1 MQFMKSSLTC
11 AVTGL
16 FKLALIFLA
25 SLPVVALDVS
35 KPIGDFIHET
45 WSVDDGLPQSTVRS
59 IAQTRD
65 GYMWF
70 ATHEGVAR
78 FDGRKF
84 TVFNEAST
92 PVLRGSGIA
101 ALRETRDGSLYMGL
115 RDGGLVRYRGE
126 KFEAVAPIGGLPK
139 GSVSVLEQDASGT
152 LWIGTS
158 GGGLAM
164 YSIVDNKTRIFTTVQ
179 GLPHNIVTAIR
190 ASASGDVWIG
200 TFGGLC
206 VMRGT
211 ELVARPTGESVDTIY
226 ISSILQDRRG
236 GTWIGTYGSGLFYR
250 AWQQPAIEKSVNIG
264 VANSTSL
271 NAQTGEKNIAPA
283 ISKPRS
289 ADSSLAPSAQGS
301 AAGSA
306 LGSQFRPQFRL
317 FTRRDGLV
325 SDTLTRLFEDRA
337 GNIWV
342 GSMEGIQRIQR
353 SGDASMGDG
362 LRVDQAADA
371 AAVALADKPADK
383 HRDNDGSITFE
394 TYNSLSGS
402 SNNFVRDIVED
413 SEGSLWMGTDRGID
427 RFRDGRFTTWGV
439 QRGLSEEFTRAV
451 LEDKSGAV
459 WVGTSDGLFR
469 FFKQGVR
476 RYGRADGLI
485 NPAVLSLAEG
495 RDGALWVGSNAG
507 GLHRLHGSKFEN
519 WSGKLKLGAASVRS
533 IVETREG
540 VLWVGTNTG
549 LYRAAV
555 YGNKLNDDISKSVSS
570 GVGTELDP
578 KKRDSKKRDPKARDP
593 ITQHYEAPD
602 GLPGDQIISLFED
615 GSGVMWVGTREG
627 LATIKSAVISKHPVL
642 GASGPILSISA
653 DADGN
658 LVVTTANGFA
668 KIIAGRTHKF
678 QAAQGLP
685 ARAFLSAVD
694 DRKGSLWLC
703 SNQGIVRVANQELRD
718 IVAAKRER
726 VTPEFFGRS
735 DGMTTVQCNGGSAP
749 AAWRARDGRLMF
761 ATARGLAVVEADK
774 EVKPNALPP
783 PIHITNVVVDS
794 EPALLTPPTDS
805 VPQSSLVMSP
815 GKHRLEILYVGLS
828 LQDPDKLR
836 YRYRLVGFDRDWV
849 EAGGE
854 RHAVYTNL
862 EPGRYQFQVLASNND
877 GVWSDRGASIAIDYQ
892 PQFFE
897 RPAFRWGG
905 GVLVVALGIAAYYA
919 RERRLQRQAD
929 SLLRLVDERT
939 RDLAREKAKL
949 ELTNEEKVRL
959 LDQVQEQS
967 EAYEKLSK
975 EDALTGLANR
985 RELTRFLSLEVERSW
1000 RNQRPL
1006 CVVLAD
1012 LDHFKLINDQFS
1024 HAVGDNVLRVVGHI
1038 LQEGCRA
1045 IDMVARYGGEEFAIV
1060 LPETEIDEARLL
1072 CERLRSQ
1079 IEKFDWH
1086 KIRPGLAV
1094 TMSFGITF
1102 ANWAHVTTTSAALDH
1117 NKLLDA
1123 ADGKL
1128 YEAKR
1133 AGRNRIIG

>member
-1 MQFMKSSLTC
+1 MKAIYSRTLAWC
-11 AVTGL
+11 L
-16 FKLALIFLA
+16 KLALIFLA
-25 SLPVVALDVS
+25 AMPVLALNVN

-84 TVFNEAST
+84 TVFNDAST
-92 PVLRGSGIA
+92 PVLKGSGIA
-101 ALRETRDGSLYMGL
+101 ALRETRDGSLYIGL
-115 RDGGLVRYRGE
+115 RDGGLVRYSGG
-126 KFEAVAPIGGLPK
+126 KFESVEPIGGLPK
-139 GSVSVLEQDASGT
+139 GSVSVLEQDAAGA

-158 GGGLAM
+158 GGGLAVL
-164 YSIVDNKTRIFTTVQ
+164 SIVDNKTRIVTTAQ
-179 GLPHNIVTAIR
+179 GLPHNIVTSIST
-190 ASASGDVWIG
+190 SASGEIWIG

-206 VMRGT
+206 VMRGG
-211 ELVARPTGESVDTIY
+211 ELVVRPTGENIDTIY

-236 GTWIGTYGSGLFYR
+236 GMWIGTYGSGLFFR
-250 AWQQPAIEKSVNIG
+250 GAQPLVVEKSVINDR
-264 VANSTSL
+264 VNSTLRESKI
-271 NAQTGEKNIAPA
+271 AAKNVPA
-283 ISKPRS
+283 TTLKTPS
-289 ADSSLAPSAQGS
+289 ALVAPSAAVPPAS
-301 AAGSA
+301 DR
-306 LGSQFRPQFRL
+306 SQVSPQFRL
-317 FTRRDGLV
+317 YTRRDGLV

-342 GSMEGIQRIQR
+342 GSMQGVQRIRQ
-353 SGDASMGDG
+353 SPDAG
-362 LRVDQAADA
+362 
-371 AAVALADKPADK
+371 VANVVGADKAAEK
-383 HRDNDGSITFE
+383 SSEKYTDNHSGGNVTFE

-402 SNNFVRDIVED
+402 SNNYVRDIVED
-413 SEGSLWMGTDRGID
+413 SEGSLWLGTDRGID
-427 RFRDGRFTTWGV
+427 RFRDGRFTTWGA
-439 QRGLSEEFTRAV
+439 QRGLSEEFTRTV

-469 FFKQGVR
+469 FFKQSVQ
-476 RYGRADGLI
+476 RYGGEDGLV

-495 RDGALWVGSNAG
+495 QDGSIWVGSNAG
-507 GLHRLHGSKFEN
+507 GLHRLHDSKFEN
-519 WSGKLKLGAASVRS
+519 WGRKLNLGAVSVRS
-533 IVETREG
+533 IVESPKG
-540 VLWVGTNTG
+540 DLWVGTNTG
-549 LYRAAV
+549 LYRTT
-555 YGNKLNDDISKSVSS
+555 LNGARYDSGTSKNPSKSIGSEHD
-570 GVGTELDP
+570 T
-578 KKRDSKKRDPKARDP
+578 K
-593 ITQHYEAPD
+593 TQRYQAPD

-615 GSGVMWVGTREG
+615 ASSVMWVGTREG
-627 LATIKSAVISKHPVL
+627 LATVKNGAASKHPVL
-642 GASGPILSISA
+642 GASGPILSIGA

-658 LVVTTANGFA
+658 IVVTTANGFA
-668 KIIAGRTHKF
+668 KIVAGRTHLF

-694 DRKGSLWLC
+694 DLHGSLWLC

-718 IVAAKRER
+718 IVATKRER
-726 VTPEFFGRS
+726 VVPEYFGRS

-761 ATARGLAVVEADK
+761 ATARGVAVVDADK
-774 EVKPNALPP
+774 ELKPNALPP
-783 PIHITNVVVDS
+783 PIHITSVIVDS
-794 EPALLTPPTDS
+794 DPVLLTPPNGLIAE
-805 VPQSSLVMSP
+805 SSLVMLP

-828 LQDPDKLR
+828 LQDPDKVR
-836 YRYRLVGFDRDWV
+836 YRYRLQGFDRDWI

-854 RHAVYTNL
+854 RRAVYTNL
-862 EPGRYQFQVLASNND
+862 EPGKYQFQVLASSVD
-877 GVWSDRGASIAIDYQ
+877 GIWSEHGASMTIDYQ
-892 PQFFE
+892 PQFYE
-897 RPAFRWGG
+897 RAGFRWGG
-905 GVLVVALGIAAYYA
+905 GLFVLALGIAAYFA

-929 SLLRLVDERT
+929 SLLQLVDERT

-959 LDQVQEQS
+959 LDQVKEQS

-1024 HAVGDNVLRVVGHI
+1024 HAIGDNVLRVVGHI

-1060 LPETEIDEARLL
+1060 LPETEIDEALLL

-1086 KIRPGLAV
+1086 KIRPGLVV
-1094 TMSFGITF
+1094 TMSFGITA
-1102 ANWAHVTTTSAALDH
+1102 ANWANSTTTSAALDH

-1133 AGRNRIIG
+1133 MGRNRINS